1 MRVGSEKCGLG
12 VSPSGAPFQDSWEL
26 LVVGMMGDNNYDGSL
41 SLSPVAPFI
50 PMLLEE
56 RSTKRDWKPIIAQL
70 IAVVGKKGVIQRRE
84 ELITYE
90 CDGLTS
96 YRQRPDLVV
105 LPKTTAE
112 VAAVVKICDDRNI
125 PWIARGAG
133 TGLSG
138 GALAVEDCLLI
149 VTTLMN
155 QILNVDLENQRVVVQ
170 PGVINNWVTQ
180 AVSGAGFYY
189 APDPS
194 SQIICSI
201 GGNIAE
207 NSGGVHC
214 LKYGVTTNHVLGLKL
229 VIPSGEVI
237 EVGGEVGEMPGYDLT
252 GLFVGSEGT
261 LGIATEITLKILK
274 TPESICVLLA
284 DFNSVEAAGS
294 AVSGII
300 GEGIIPAGIEMMD
313 KFSINAVEDVVQT
326 NCYPRDAAAILLVEI
341 DGSVLEVEINQ
352 AKVAEICRQNGAR
365 DIAIATE
372 PEQRLRLWKGRKA
385 AFAAMG
391 KISPDYYV
399 QDGVIPRTQLSY
411 VLQEIEKLGKKYDH
425 FVANVFHAGDGNLH
439 PLILYDNSKEGA
451 LEKVEALGGEI
462 LKLCVKV
469 GGSISGEH
477 GIGADKRCYM
487 SEMFTETDLETMQW
501 VRTVFNPKELA
512 NPGKILPTPRTCGE
526 SANSGH
532 KFSEIPQY

>member
-1 MRVGSEKCGLG
+1 
-12 VSPSGAPFQDSWEL
+12 
-26 LVVGMMGDNNYDGSL
+26 
-41 SLSPVAPFI
+41 
-50 PMLLEE
+50 MLLEE

-70 IAVVGKKGVIQRRE
+70 IAVVGKKGIVQRRE

-96 YRQRPDLVV
+96 YRERPDLVV
-105 LPKTTAE
+105 LTKTTAQ
-112 VAAVVKICDDRNI
+112 VAAVVKICDEQNI

-155 QILNVDLENQRVVVQ
+155 QILKVDLENQRVVVQ

-180 AVSGAGFYY
+180 AVSGGGFYY

-284 DFNSVEAAGS
+284 DFDSVEAAGS

-300 GEGIIPAGIEMMD
+300 GAGIIPAGIEMMD
-313 KFSINAVEDVVQT
+313 KFSINAVEDVVKT

-341 DGSVLEVEINQ
+341 DGSVLEVVTNQ
-352 AKVAEICRQNGAR
+352 AKVAEICRQSGAR
-365 DIAIATE
+365 GIEIATE

-411 VLQEIEKLGKKYDH
+411 VLQEIEQLGKKYGH

-439 PLILYDNSKEGA
+439 PLILYDNSKAGA

-501 VRTVFNPKELA
+501 VRQVFNPKELA

-526 SANSGH
+526 SARSGH
-532 KFSEIPQY
+532 KFPDLPQY